1 MPKVNPETGEPMSD
15 APDGPPDL
23 AGGKERGDPGME
35 GASETG
41 RSGVG
46 HPVTGMDVDENSETN
61 LQAEKGG
68 SAGAGTG

>member
-1 MPKVNPETGEPMSD
+1 MSD
-15 APDGPPDL
+15 APEGPTDL
-23 AGGKERGDPGME
+23 AGGKQRGDAGME

-41 RSGVG
+41 RDGVG
-46 HPVTGMDVDENSETN
+46 HPETGMDVDDSSETN

>member
-1 MPKVNPETGEPMSD
+1 MSD

-46 HPVTGMDVDENSETN
+46 HPDTGMDVDENSETN

-68 SAGAGTG
+68 SAGGGTG

>member
-1 MPKVNPETGEPMSD
+1 MSD
-15 APDGPPDL
+15 APEAASPEVR
-23 AGGKERGDPGME
+23 GGKQRGDAGME

-41 RSGVG
+41 RSGAG

-68 SAGAGTG
+68 SAGGGTG